1 MFLKTNSQKLPMDTG
16 QSLIGT
22 LLHTQYPFAEHSII
36 VLPRPLTLSLP
47 SALVNDVTPRY

>member
-1 MFLKTNSQKLPMDTG
+1 MDTG

-22 LLHTQYPFAEHSII
+22 LQYPFEEHSII